1 MTHFNWNIEYLKKYS
16 SLGEHS
22 DIVYAV
28 GYDCTGINTS
38 GILTT
43 TYSKP
48 VVVGLSTENLE
59 NPIAYAD
66 LTKDVVIS
74 WLSDIKSTV
83 ETKVEGNINGN
94 DETYIQNFPWDW

>member
-16 SLGEHS
+16 SLGEHN
-22 DIVYAV
+22 DIVYTV

-43 TYSKP
+43 TYNKIGS
-48 VVVGLSTENLE
+48 VDLSTENIE
-59 NPIAYAD
+59 NPVPYAD
-66 LTKDVVIS
+66 LTKDIVIN

-83 ETKVEGNINGN
+83 ETNVEGNINGN
-94 DETYIQNFPWDW
+94 DETYIQNFPWD